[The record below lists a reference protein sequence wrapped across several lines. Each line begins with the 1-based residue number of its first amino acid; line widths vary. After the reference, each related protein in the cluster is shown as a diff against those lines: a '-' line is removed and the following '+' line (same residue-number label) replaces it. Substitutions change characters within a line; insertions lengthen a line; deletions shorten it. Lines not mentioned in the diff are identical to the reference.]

1 MLKLKNAVRRYGA
14 VPCAAGVMSVG
25 MAFPAFAT
33 ETGTSSGSLTDTLK
47 IFSEVMAWFL
57 KEGGTLL
64 SWMLD
69 KPIILLSLAIFFVG
83 SVIGVLSRI
92 YSSF

>member
-1 MLKLKNAVRRYGA
+1 MLKIKSITCRTYAI
-14 VPCAAGVMSVG
+14 PCATGLATVAMS
-25 MAFPAFAT
+25 FPAFAT
-33 ETGTSSGSLTDTLK
+33 EPGTSSGSLTDTLK